1 LESGNRRRKT
11 VNEFELKRDGDK
23 IGVVLDSNLTAS
35 VVPGLKS
42 ALQQALE
49 EGVQDLEFDFGRTTV
64 IDSSGIG
71 LLIATFT
78 TLVKSNGTVR
88 VVLASE
94 DIFRLLQSMRLE
106 KRLCV
111 SRR

>member
-1 LESGNRRRKT
+1 
-11 VNEFELKRDGDK
+11 VNELELKRDEDK
-23 IGVVLDSNLTAS
+23 IRVVLDSDLTAS
-35 VVPGLKS
+35 VVPALKS
-42 ALQQALE
+42 ALQQALA
-49 EGVQDLEFDFGRTTV
+49 EGVRDVEFDFARTTV

-71 LLIATFT
+71 LLIATYN